1 MVILERY
8 GRQVVHLD
16 GNVNVLS
23 YRRRPL
29 PELGGNF
36 KAKDVDRLPHLAP
49 VTLEINGFFAIDM
62 KIILNIIKI
71 QIGSL
76 TALFWPPDAKVTS
89 WRNSQSGI
97 RKKVSPSTV
106 NLDPDP
112 LHKQHHRHL
121 VDHLVGAEDED
132 ASSEERQD
140 GSDEDEG
147 VPVVEVRRLHEATNH
162 DDDQD

>member
-1 MVILERY
+1 MMSCASSAGLIISWGEMVILERY

-112 LHKQHHRHL
+112 LHKQHHRPIVIL
-121 VDHLVGAEDED
+121 LIT
-132 ASSEERQD
+132 
-140 GSDEDEG
+140 
-147 VPVVEVRRLHEATNH
+147 L
-162 DDDQD
+162 

>member
-29 PELGGNF
+29 PELGRNF

-71 QIGSL
+71 QIGFLHRALLAARRKGDFLEKL
-76 TALFWPPDAKVTS
+76 TIRNQKKSVAL
-89 WRNSQSGI
+89 N
-97 RKKVSPSTV
+97 
-106 NLDPDP
+106 
-112 LHKQHHRHL
+112 
-121 VDHLVGAEDED
+121 
-132 ASSEERQD
+132 RQ
-140 GSDEDEG
+140 
-147 VPVVEVRRLHEATNH
+147 P
-162 DDDQD
+162 

>member
-1 MVILERY
+1 
-8 GRQVVHLD
+8 
-16 GNVNVLS
+16 
-23 YRRRPL
+23 
-29 PELGGNF
+29 
-36 KAKDVDRLPHLAP
+36 
-49 VTLEINGFFAIDM
+49 M

>member
-29 PELGGNF
+29 PELGRNF

-71 QIGSL
+71 QIGFL
-76 TALFWPPDAKVTS
+76 HRALLAARRKGDFLEKI
-89 WRNSQSGI
+89 RNQ
-97 RKKVSPSTV
+97 KKVSPSTV